1 MSKEKIIKIIIGI
14 SILLAIIIIFLI
26 PKNKKPEKPSDYF
39 PIEES
44 TISFVDEDVE
54 LIVGEEYELELEYSD
69 IKDKENVKFS
79 SSNPDIISVNE
90 KGIIKALKDGESI
103 VSASLNEKKID
114 IKVSAETVIIKEDD
128 PYIEVERIEILSDE
142 INLKSSETY
151 TIKTKVY
158 PTNATNSKIIWET
171 NDTRIATV
179 TDEGFVMARTS
190 GTTYLTA
197 YASNGVSASVTVNVQ
212 SPPVNL
218 SSIVL
223 TPSAISLEKGD
234 TYQTKINFIPIN
246 AFISKVSYTS
256 SNNNIV
262 SVSNSGLI
270 TAKNEGSAVVTA
282 KVNGITDSI
291 NVNVIKT
298 NTLVDVYSIKIN
310 KNDFSLKVGEKV
322 ALKATITPNN
332 ATNKVVTWTSSNTN
346 IVSVDS
352 NGQVEGKN
360 EGSAIIT
367 ATSTNGK
374 KSTIN
379 VTVIKDETTPLPP
392 SKENNPTELLLSISS
407 VKLQNKETK
416 QVKVTILPLTAS
428 QEVDW
433 VSGSPSIA
441 TVSSTGIITGIKSGT
456 TTVSAITKN
465 GLVAKV
471 KVTVIAHEEYK
482 DSKGNAC
489 LTPYT
494 CFKQGDYG
502 LGQANFCS
510 TSTCGS
516 IATRGC
522 SVTSW
527 STILSM
533 FVTDSNGDVY
543 TPPRIT
549 NEIMYANKLCSRYCS
564 GSTAARKV
572 FNYFGLETSEV
583 YKTKNSEDRKK
594 LIKHLKEGNPALLR
608 VGAGCY
614 TTGGHIMAILAI
626 NDEGL
631 VWLYDPAK
639 NRPGRNTWVSLSEI
653 VSCSG
658 SSSWFMLVGPKTN

>member
-1 MSKEKIIKIIIGI
+1 MSKEKIIKAVIGI
-14 SILLAIIIIFLI
+14 STIITIVIIILLI
-26 PKNKKPEKPSDYF
+26 PKNEKNEKPSNYF

-44 TISFVDEDVE
+44 TISFVDEE
-54 LIVGEEYELELEYSD
+54 IALIVGEEYELELEYSD
-69 IKDKENVKFS
+69 IKDKENVKFL

-103 VSASLNEKKID
+103 ISASLNEKKID
-114 IKVSAETVIIKEDD
+114 ITVSAETVIMKDDD
-128 PYIEVERIEILSDE
+128 PYIEVERIEILTDE

-151 TIKTKVY
+151 TIKTIVY
-158 PTNATNSKIIWET
+158 PLNATNPKIIWET
-171 NDTRIATV
+171 NDTRIATIN
-179 TDEGFVMARTS
+179 DEGFVVARTS

-212 SPPVNL
+212 SPPVSL

-223 TPSAISLEKGD
+223 SPSTLSLEKGD
-234 TYQTKINFIPIN
+234 TYQTKISFIPIN
-246 AFISKVSYTS
+246 ADISKVSYTS

-270 TAKNEGSAVVTA
+270 TALKEGSATVTA
-282 KVNGITDSI
+282 RVNGIIDSI

-298 NTLVDVYSIKIN
+298 NTLIDVYSVKIN
-310 KNDFSLKVGEKV
+310 KNDFSLKVGEAV
-322 ALKATITPNN
+322 ALKATITPEN

-346 IVSVDS
+346 IVTVDS
-352 NGQVEGKN
+352 NGSVKGKN
-360 EGSAIIT
+360 EGSAVIT

-374 KSTIN
+374 KSTVN
-379 VTVIKDETTPLPP
+379 VTVIKDESTSLPS
-392 SKENNPTELLLSISS
+392 SKDNPTELLLSISS

-428 QEVDW
+428 QEVEW

-489 LTPYT
+489 VTPYT

-533 FVTDSNGDVY
+533 FVTDANGDVY

-549 NEIMYANKLCSRYCS
+549 NEIMYANKLCSKYCS

-572 FNYFGLETSEV
+572 FNYFGLKTSEV

-594 LIKHLKEGNPALLR
+594 LIEHLKEGNPALLR

-614 TTGGHIMAILAI
+614 TTGGHLMAILAI

-658 SSSWFMLVGPKTN
+658 SSSWFMLVGPKTS

>member
-298 NTLVDVYSIKIN
+298 NTLVDVYSVKIN